1 MHKAVF
7 TIGEES
13 KAYIG
18 YTTERKWNG
27 WATPHFEL
35 EEAIRVAEEFNKCA
49 EYPMIYDSIYDQ
61 FYILDTETEELEKWK
76 GENHL

>member
-35 EEAIRVAEEFNKCA
+35 EEAIRNDLGDRAFEMLREFGYI
-49 EYPMIYDSIYDQ
+49 EYCTTIQGKKMYAI
-61 FYILDTETEELEKWK
+61 
-76 GENHL
+76 